1 MNSPKLPVIGF
12 AAFSG
17 TGKTTL
23 VTQVIPILRKHGLKL
38 GVLKHA
44 HHNFVIDVPGK
55 DSYELRKAG
64 AQQVLI
70 ASKNKIAWVK
80 EKEDANEP
88 ELMETLKFFTSQNL
102 DLIVV
107 EGFKKEP
114 FTKIEV
120 QRAKLKRPL
129 LAKKDPNVIAIA
141 TDAPET
147 HKSTENVFH
156 LEDYEGIA
164 QFIIERMKNNMLTEV
179 SGD

>member
-1 MNSPKLPVIGF
+1 MKSRKLPVIGF

-44 HHNFVIDVPGK
+44 HHNFVIDMPGK
-55 DSYELRKAG
+55 DSYEFRKAG
-64 AQQVLI
+64 AQQVLV
-70 ASKNKIAWVK
+70 ASKHRIAWVI
-80 EKEDANEP
+80 EKEDATEP
-88 ELMETLKFFTSQNL
+88 ELMETLKNFASQNL

-120 QRAKLKRPL
+120 HRSTIKRPL
-129 LAKKDPNVIAIA
+129 LAKKDPYVIAIA

-147 HKSTENVFH
+147 LTATEFVFH

-164 QFIIERMKNNMLTEV
+164 QFIIERMENNMLTEI